1 MLLKKKIENHFD
13 FFQEFELCKALDE
26 NEKLIEKSLNKQSPG
41 EVKITQEIDKLTKRL
56 TQLSS
61 ELDKVIKNMWINF
74 KCGNMICNV
83 SFLDEDEKGR
93 RGNSFT
99 KKRTRD
105 VRKARVGEE
114 SVGVCQEY

>member
-1 MLLKKKIENHFD
+1 MLLKKKIKNHFD

-61 ELDKVIKNMWINF
+61 ELDKVIKI
-74 KCGNMICNV
+74 I
-83 SFLDEDEKGR
+83 
-93 RGNSFT
+93 
-99 KKRTRD
+99 
-105 VRKARVGEE
+105 
-114 SVGVCQEY
+114 

>member
-1 MLLKKKIENHFD
+1 MLQKKKIENHFD

-61 ELDKVIKNMWINF
+61 ELDKVIKI
-74 KCGNMICNV
+74 I
-83 SFLDEDEKGR
+83 
-93 RGNSFT
+93 
-99 KKRTRD
+99 
-105 VRKARVGEE
+105 
-114 SVGVCQEY
+114 